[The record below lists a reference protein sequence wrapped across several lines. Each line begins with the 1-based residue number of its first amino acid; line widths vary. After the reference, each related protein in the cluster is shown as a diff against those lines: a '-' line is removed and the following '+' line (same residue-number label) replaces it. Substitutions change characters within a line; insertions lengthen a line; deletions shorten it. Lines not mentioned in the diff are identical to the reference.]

1 VAAEHR
7 GAKCSG
13 RLAWGSQLWGSVKLR
28 AHSSRWQLS
37 LGEGHCSYLSR
48 QGAGFLT
55 AARYSSGFRNFRS
68 QLPEVDAGM
77 CFK

>member
-1 VAAEHR
+1 MFR
-7 GAKCSG
+7 QT
-13 RLAWGSQLWGSVKLR
+13 RLGQSALGNRELC
-28 AHSSRWQLS
+28 AHGSRWQLS

>member
-1 VAAEHR
+1 MFR
-7 GAKCSG
+7 QT
-13 RLAWGSQLWGSVKLR
+13 RLGQSALGKRELR
-28 AHSSRWQLS
+28 AHGSRWQLS
-37 LGEGHCSYLSR
+37 LGGHCSYLSR